1 MRRRLALLAG
11 LLQAASA
18 ATVASDILFVSAQP
32 DEPEFIWQCE
42 AYGANFRSLGVAPH
56 RVAMVFAVARGR
68 PASEGLASL
77 QAMGYRVEPF
87 EDARGAAYR
96 AYTGT
101 VRLYAMARFFD
112 RYAAELATTRV
123 FYHDADVALLRLPET
138 LAGDGSCLPRAAP
151 RLALSD
157 AGAYVGFGHV
167 DRTARAMERSY
178 PGAYDACWAAM
189 CGAFPGWENVETC
202 RAEVEERDLT
212 GTGIFSQGLLEG
224 VDAAFFAEALERTV
238 DLFNRLRAFEAE
250 RPHVEPMPFFDT
262 QLSWKA
268 DMFAP
273 LWLLWSEQP
282 AATTA
287 TSPDLSFGW
296 ATDSRA
302 EASNHAILHMAG
314 VAEPARGVFHKGS
327 FKDESP
333 VDRLCADA
341 AAFDDV
347 DADSASALYV
357 ERALDV
363 AVSLRPASAGCAKR
377 AARDVLFV
385 SVMPDIPFLRWQCAV
400 YLRNFLDVGVRPKQV
415 VMLFAL
421 KRGEEESKAVSQ
433 FRNAGARARTY
444 VDARPKTAAFEYT
457 GSIRLWLLAKFVAD
471 DAAELRAHRV
481 FYHDADVIFPRG
493 LPPLLANPPSHD
505 TRPGVKPPGHVT
517 TILADATAYTG
528 AGHIQRSHDGYAAHG
543 VDVWGLLCAAADW
556 EREAC
561 VQTVRDRDGEGTGIF
576 SQGLLYDLWDADFF
590 HAAWEVGDAMYK
602 KIRKEEKR
610 LHLGSW
616 GTSSAV
622 DVQLSFKADMLAP
635 LWLLWKADAAGEAR
649 VDSSLSD
656 EFAFAWATSPR
667 SALDRSPILHMAGA
681 WKRCGDTGTGAK
693 ASTCGFFKNEWVLRS
708 PVNALCEDPAEFDYV
723 TDDAASVE
731 YVAVFKR
738 LVDVGLPNGVDA
750 CDPALYAGE
759 PRLLSRETRGDG
771 AVVAKY
777 VRLEALEPEVA
788 CEAPNTCETRVT
800 TLEHHSTDV
809 MKDGTTTNTRHEDR
823 SVARTPG
830 DCADLCPHLASG

>member
-11 LLQAASA
+11 LVQAASA

-101 VRLYAMARFFD
+101 VRLHAMARFFD

-123 FYHDADVALLRLPET
+123 FYHDADVAFLRLPEI

-167 DRTARAMERSY
+167 ERTARAMERSY

-189 CGAFPGWENVETC
+189 CGAFPG
-202 RAEVEERDLT
+202 
-212 GTGIFSQGLLEG
+212 QGLLEG
-224 VDAAFFAEALERTV
+224 VDAAFFAEALERTA

-302 EASNHAILHMAG
+302 EASTHAILHMAG

-327 FKDESP
+327 FKNESP

-341 AAFDDV
+341 GAFDDV

-363 AVSLRPASAGCAKR
+363 AVSLRPESAGCAKR

-433 FRNAGARARTY
+433 FRNAGARSRTY

-493 LPPLLANPPSHD
+493 LPPLLANPPSHE

-528 AGHIQRSHDGYAAHG
+528 TGHIQRSHDGYAAHG

-556 EREAC
+556 ERDTC
-561 VQTVRDRDGEGTGIF
+561 VSVVRARDGEGTGIF

-616 GTSSAV
+616 GANSAV

-681 WKRCGDTGTGAK
+681 WKRCGDTGTGAR

-750 CDPALYAGE
+750 CDPLYAGE
-759 PRLLSRETRGDG
+759 PAYCRARRGDG
-771 AVVAKY
+771 AVVAATSAS
-777 VRLEALEPEVA
+777 RPEPA
-788 CEAPNTCETRVT
+788 
-800 TLEHHSTDV
+800 S
-809 MKDGTTTNTRHEDR
+809 
-823 SVARTPG
+823 TPG